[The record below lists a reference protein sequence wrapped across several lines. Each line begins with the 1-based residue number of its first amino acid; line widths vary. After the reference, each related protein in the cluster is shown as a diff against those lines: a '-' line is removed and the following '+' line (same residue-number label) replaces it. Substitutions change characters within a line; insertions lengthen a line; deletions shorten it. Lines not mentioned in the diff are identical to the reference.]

1 MYFLKNNC
9 LYNKYS
15 SYYTEIDQISNTM
28 AAVSNAEASKFFD
41 EVDTSGDGVVSI
53 QELRGSVGA
62 SYNDEQVAVS
72 MMYTMC

>member
-1 MYFLKNNC
+1 
-9 LYNKYS
+9 
-15 SYYTEIDQISNTM
+15 M